1 MRLVLPRLYVI
12 LDAGM
17 LTEPSGE
24 TAQKLMDAGVKLLQ
38 YRAKNAAARELWAES
53 RSIAEAAR
61 RANCTFIVND
71 RPDVAYLAG
80 ADAVHVGQDDL
91 GVEQARKVVGPDRW
105 VGVST
110 HSLEQFRNAA
120 ASSADYI
127 AVGPI
132 FQTSSKANPDPVVG
146 TELLRRVRAL
156 TGKPIVAIGG
166 ITLERAADVLA
177 AGADSVAV
185 ISDILRGEGPGG
197 IAREVIP
204 RLGALEPPASYLGTG
219 AMGDRT
225 SLATTG

>member
-1 MRLVLPRLYVI
+1 MRLVLHTLYVI

-17 LTEPSGE
+17 LTEPAGD

-38 YRAKNAAARELWAES
+38 YRAKNATARELWDESRTIAES
-53 RSIAEAAR
+53 AR
-61 RANCTFIVND
+61 RARCMFIVND

-80 ADAVHVGQDDL
+80 ADGVHVGQDDL
-91 GVEQARKVVGPDRW
+91 EVEQARRLMGPERW

-110 HSLEQFRNAA
+110 HNLEQFRKAA
-120 ASSADYI
+120 ATSADYI

-156 TGKPIVAIGG
+156 TDKPIVAIGG
-166 ITLERAADVLA
+166 ITLELAADVLA

-185 ISDILRGEGPGG
+185 ISDILKAKDPAAM
-197 IAREVIP
+197 AREFIR
-204 RLGALEPPASYLGTG
+204 RLDAAKPAASH
-219 AMGDRT
+219 
-225 SLATTG
+225 

>member
-17 LTEPSGE
+17 LTEPAGE

-38 YRAKNAAARELWAES
+38 YRAKDAGARELLTES
-53 RSIAEAAR
+53 RTIGEVVR

-80 ADAVHVGQDDL
+80 ADGVHVGQDDL
-91 GVEQARKVVGPDRW
+91 DVEQARKVIGQDRW

-110 HSLEQFRNAA
+110 HNLEQFQAA
-120 ASSADYI
+120 AATSADYI

-132 FQTSSKANPDPVVG
+132 FQTGSKANPDPVVG
-146 TELLRRVRAL
+146 TDLLRRVRAL
-156 TGKPIVAIGG
+156 SQKPIVAIGG
-166 ITLERAADVLA
+166 ITLDRAAEVLK

-185 ISDILRGEGPGG
+185 ISDILKAKDPAAM
-197 IAREVIP
+197 AREFIR
-204 RLGALEPPASYLGTG
+204 RLDSAKPAASH
-219 AMGDRT
+219 
-225 SLATTG
+225 

>member
-17 LTEPSGE
+17 LTEPAGE
-24 TAQKLMDAGVKLLQ
+24 TAQKLIDAGVKLLQ

-53 RSIAEAAR
+53 RAIAEAVR
-61 RANCTFIVND
+61 RAKCTFIVND

-80 ADAVHVGQDDL
+80 ADGVHVGQDDL
-91 GVEQARKVVGPDRW
+91 DVEQARKVIGPDRW

-110 HSLEQFRNAA
+110 HNLEQFEKAA

-127 AVGPI
+127 AVGPV

-146 TELLRRVRAL
+146 TDLLRRVRAL
-156 TGKPIVAIGG
+156 SEKPIVAIGG
-166 ITLERAADVLA
+166 ITLDRAAEVLE

-185 ISDILRGEGPGG
+185 ISDILKSKDPAAMASEFIR
-197 IAREVIP
+197 
-204 RLGALEPPASYLGTG
+204 RLDSAKPAASH
-219 AMGDRT
+219 
-225 SLATTG
+225 

>member
-80 ADAVHVGQDDL
+80 ADGVHVGQEDL
-91 GVEQARKVVGPDRW
+91 DVEQARKVVGPDRW

-156 TGKPIVAIGG
+156 TEKPIVAIGG
-166 ITLERAADVLA
+166 VMLEGG
-177 AGADSVAV
+177 AGF
-185 ISDILRGEGPGG
+185 
-197 IAREVIP
+197 
-204 RLGALEPPASYLGTG
+204 LGAGGEFG
-219 AMGDRT
+219 APEREILKGENSPRR
-225 SLATTG
+225 APGVYR

>member
-61 RANCTFIVND
+61 HAKCTFIVND

-80 ADAVHVGQDDL
+80 ADGVHVGQEDL
-91 GVEQARKVVGPDRW
+91 DVEQSRKVVGPDRW

-146 TELLRRVRAL
+146 TELLRRVRVL
-156 TGKPIVAIGG
+156 TEKPIVAIGG

-177 AGADSVAV
+177 SRAGCVAAV
-185 ISDILRGEGPGG
+185 RGIHCAEGPAAHG
-197 IAREVIP
+197 REGFRSTRVP
-204 RLGALEPPASYLGTG
+204 
-219 AMGDRT
+219 
-225 SLATTG
+225 

>member
-1 MRLVLPRLYVI
+1 MRLVLPTLYVI

-17 LTEPSGE
+17 LTEPAGV

-38 YRAKNAAARELWAES
+38 YRAKNAAARELWTES
-53 RSIAEAAR
+53 RVIGEAAR
-61 RANCTFIVND
+61 RAKCKFIVND

-80 ADAVHVGQDDL
+80 ADGVHVGQDDL
-91 GVEQARKVVGPDRW
+91 DPEQTRKLVGPDRW

-110 HSLEQFRNAA
+110 HNLEQFQDAA
-120 ASSADYI
+120 ATSADYI

-146 TELLRRVRAL
+146 TELLRCVRAL

-166 ITLERAADVLA
+166 ITLERAAEVLA

-185 ISDILRGEGPGG
+185 ISDILKAKDPAAT
-197 IAREVIP
+197 AREFIR
-204 RLGALEPPASYLGTG
+204 RLDAAKPAASH
-219 AMGDRT
+219 
-225 SLATTG
+225 